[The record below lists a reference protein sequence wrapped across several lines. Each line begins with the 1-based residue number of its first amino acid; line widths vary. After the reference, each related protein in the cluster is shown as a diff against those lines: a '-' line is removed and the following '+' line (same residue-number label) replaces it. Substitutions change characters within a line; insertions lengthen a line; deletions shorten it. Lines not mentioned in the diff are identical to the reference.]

1 MKKGKRYTAGVSLVE
16 AGKDYSL
23 EEAVKL
29 IKQTAKAKFDESVE
43 VSVNLGVDPRHAD
56 QVVRGTVSLPHGT
69 GKAVRVLVLTKG
81 AKEAEATENGADH
94 VGFDDYIK
102 KIQEGWL
109 DFDVL
114 VATPDVMGEVGKL
127 GRVLG
132 PRGLMPNPKSG
143 TVTMDV
149 GKAVAELKAGKIEF
163 RVDKYGI
170 LHVAVGRASFGEKE
184 LRENIV
190 AFLETVIRLKPSAS
204 KGQYVR
210 GLVLSSTM
218 GPGIRL
224 DRAVISELH

>member
-1 MKKGKRYTAGVSLVE
+1 MKKGKRYKQSASEVDF
-16 AGKDYSL
+16 GKDYTV
-23 EEAVKL
+23 EEAVQL
-29 IKQTAKAKFDESVE
+29 IKKTAKAKFDESVE

-69 GKAVRVLVLTKG
+69 GKQVRVLVIAKG
-81 AKEAEATENGADH
+81 EKEAEAKGKGADF

-102 KIQEGWL
+102 KIEGGWL
-109 DFDVL
+109 DFDVM
-114 VATPDVMGEVGKL
+114 VATPDAMGSIGKL

-149 GKAVAELKAGKIEF
+149 GKAVEELKAGKIEF

-170 LHVAVGRASFGEKE
+170 LHVAVGKVSFGEKE
-184 LRENIV
+184 LVENIK
-190 AFLETVIRLKPSAS
+190 AFLETVLRLRPAS
-204 KGQYVR
+204 GKGQYVK

-218 GPGIRL
+218 GPGVRV
-224 DRAVISELH
+224 DRTALAN